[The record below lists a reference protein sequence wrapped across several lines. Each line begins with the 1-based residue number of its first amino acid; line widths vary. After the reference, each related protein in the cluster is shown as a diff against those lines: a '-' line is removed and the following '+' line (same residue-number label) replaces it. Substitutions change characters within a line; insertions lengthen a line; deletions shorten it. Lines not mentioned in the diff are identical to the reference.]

1 MRRHAMGQV
10 WLQSALW
17 IGLALVA
24 RIEKEIF
31 A

>member
-10 WLQSALW
+10 WLQSALG